1 MNTTGTHTET
11 VSHEKAPLRPLL
23 TVLHLAA
30 LGIVG
35 TTVIGLVVGH
45 FAFGISFIVLF
56 GLGLIILAGTVYVL
70 YAIGWFE
77 VERIRNLYGIQ
88 ADALQWIPRTQSGF
102 GGYIKSLWRNFI
114 SGRMWAALGSFVSA
128 SILGV
133 ALVGLVRW
141 FFYYLIMAFAP
152 LTELE
157 HINLP
162 FNLTINSTFGPLLL
176 LISLLCLVLIWLLV
190 YLHRLITTGII
201 GAVARRN
208 ELVTAV
214 HQKTVEREGA
224 VRAAELERTRLERD
238 LHDGV
243 QPRLVSIGMTLG
255 LAQQKLDDDPEAAKK
270 LLEEAH
276 GSTKTAIT
284 ELRQLSRG
292 VYASVLDDR
301 GLDAALSALVG
312 RSHIPV
318 VLDVRLP
325 AVAAILLK
333 LQSTFPLQ
341 KG

>member
-1 MNTTGTHTET
+1 
-11 VSHEKAPLRPLL
+11 
-23 TVLHLAA
+23 
-30 LGIVG
+30 
-35 TTVIGLVVGH
+35 
-45 FAFGISFIVLF
+45 
-56 GLGLIILAGTVYVL
+56 
-70 YAIGWFE
+70 
-77 VERIRNLYGIQ
+77 
-88 ADALQWIPRTQSGF
+88 
-102 GGYIKSLWRNFI
+102 
-114 SGRMWAALGSFVSA
+114 
-128 SILGV
+128 
-133 ALVGLVRW
+133 
-141 FFYYLIMAFAP
+141 MAFAP

-301 GLDAALSALVG
+301 GLDAALSALVA
-312 RSHIPV
+312 RTFLSS
-318 VLDVRLP
+318 
-325 AVAAILLK
+325 
-333 LQSTFPLQ
+333 STSDSPPLQ
-341 KG
+341 QYC